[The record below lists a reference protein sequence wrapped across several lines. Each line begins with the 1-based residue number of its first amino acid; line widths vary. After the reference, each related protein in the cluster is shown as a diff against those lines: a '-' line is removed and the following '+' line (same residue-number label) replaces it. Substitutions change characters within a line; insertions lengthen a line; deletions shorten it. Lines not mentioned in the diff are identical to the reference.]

1 MSNKIKT
8 DVNANESWENSVSA
22 SKRGISPAQMAALHQ
37 PEKPNPS
44 AQQSPQ
50 KPLRFTARGH

>member
-22 SKRGISPAQMAALHQ
+22 SKRGISPEQMAALHQ
-37 PEKPNPS
+37 PQKTNPS
-44 AQQSPQ
+44 AQHSPQ
-50 KPLRFTARGH
+50 KPLRFPARGH

>member
-1 MSNKIKT
+1 MSKEIKT
-8 DVNANESWENSVSA
+8 DVYANKSWEKSVSA
-22 SKRGISPAQMAALHQ
+22 SRRGISPAQMEALHQ

-50 KPLRFTARGH
+50 KPLRFPARGH

>member
-8 DVNANESWENSVSA
+8 DIDANKSWKNSVSA
-22 SKRGISPAQMAALHQ
+22 SRRGISPAQMAALHQ

-50 KPLRFTARGH
+50 KPLRFPARGH